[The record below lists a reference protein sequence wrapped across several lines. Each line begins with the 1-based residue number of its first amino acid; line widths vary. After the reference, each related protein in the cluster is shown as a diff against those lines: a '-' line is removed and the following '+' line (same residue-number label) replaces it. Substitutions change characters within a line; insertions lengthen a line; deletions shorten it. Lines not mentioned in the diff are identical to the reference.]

1 MITCRVVI
9 TGFVQGVGF
18 RQHVKKQALALGLTG
33 WVENK
38 PDKTV
43 EAFFQ
48 SDKGSKEE
56 DRKILEEMIEHCK
69 KGSPVSAVEDIE
81 VEWLEEM
88 DAIPGFEVI

>member
-1 MITCRVVI
+1 M
-9 TGFVQGVGF
+9 GFVQGVGF

-48 SDKGSKEE
+48 SDTGSKET
-56 DRKILEEMIEHCK
+56 DRKLIEEMISHCK
-69 KGSPVSAVEDIE
+69 KGPPVSAVDNIS

-88 DAIPGFEVI
+88 EAIPGFEVI